1 MLALTA
7 GAAGCSDDVTNTASD
22 RAALADPFEREGGED
37 VAPDSIVGLEVSAV
51 GVVTEVLSDEAL
63 RLGRDGLGALQD
75 TPQEGT
81 GLDYDY
87 DYDYGEYLVEDDEEL
102 EDDDAASTGVLVVDG
117 KGLRSVE
124 EGEAVRVSGTVRR
137 LDLDR
142 IESLYDIDLAEESL
156 VGDEGSL
163 VVVADTITEADTL
176 GQAAGAGTASPSSG
190 S

>member
-7 GAAGCSDDVTNTASD
+7 GAAGCGSDDVTNTAAD

-81 GLDYDY
+81 GLDY

-176 GQAAGAGTASPSSG
+176 GQAAGAGTASPLSG